1 MSEMSQSRLR
11 ALERQLNSTRETG
24 RLVETSHNR
33 IWLWRQGCANLT
45 QEQQD
50 RLELYL
56 YSKLAHIEL
65 AALRGGQAG

>member
-11 ALERQLNSTRETG
+11 ALERRLNSTRETG

-45 QEQQD
+45 QEQLEK
-50 RLELYL
+50 LELHL
-56 YSKLAHIEL
+56 LSKLANLEIL
-65 AALRGGQAG
+65 AMVGGGR